1 MKIIDKRKKGCAKKR
16 LGLQQVLVVIDL
28 HDGEQEG
35 TDEVLRVLPFGVENL
50 GAVPDEESLQTQQA
64 PEAGRGL
71 QAQHLYRFM
80 VTLGVGVDAV
90 QQAGPCLEVL
100 HHQRLYLTE
109 MGQRPA
115 YDV

>member
-1 MKIIDKRKKGCAKKR
+1 MGER
-16 LGLQQVLVVIDL
+16 LGLQQVLVVVDL
-28 HDGEQEG
+28 HDGKEEG
-35 TDEVLRVLPFGVENL
+35 TDEVLRVLPFGVENHGTML
-50 GAVPDEESLQTQQA
+50 NEESLQAQQT

-115 YDV
+115 YNV